1 MKDLIDRQR
10 HDNERMKKEVT
21 RTLERL
27 DNKELQ
33 LQQMKEDLQN
43 LQIRGK
49 FGGQDDGRQSQ
60 KQEQLD
66 RALERVAYL
75 ERQLDSQSRDIS
87 KMQH

>member
-43 LQIRGK
+43 LQMRGK